1 MPKLIRIKPYDPKRG
16 HLVRRYTAFS
26 IRLEESRG
34 WYRVADDVA
43 EYLAKVHQSPHDEDS
58 PLVFDVCTE
67 AEAHALEEAERKKA
81 EERAKAAEPNVATP
95 YDLTTSDLASHG
107 GAARPEAIAAAPAPV
122 PAPELPVSLS
132 PPPAAPAVAPA
143 VPGPAPVPKA
153 SRK

>member
-16 HLVRRYTAFS
+16 HVVRRYTVFS
-26 IRLEESRG
+26 IRFDETRG

-43 EYLAKVHQSPHDEDS
+43 DYLAKVHQAPHDEDS

-67 AEAHALEEAERKKA
+67 AEAHALEETERKKA

-95 YDLTTSDLASHG
+95 YDLTTADLGSH
-107 GAARPEAIAAAPAPV
+107 RSAAPAAAATPAPTPAT
-122 PAPELPVSLS
+122 PAPETPATPPAPTAPPVAPPT
-132 PPPAAPAVAPA
+132 PPPA
-143 VPGPAPVPKA
+143 KA